1 MSKSSKHTV
10 TVAATVVLLFSALA
24 DIIILIGHRMAADR
38 AVPTRGQRPAPSDT
52 RPEVTT
58 P

>member
-24 DIIILIGHRMAADR
+24 DIIILIGHRMPRTARCPPAGSGPPRATRDR
-38 AVPTRGQRPAPSDT
+38 R
-52 RPEVTT
+52 
-58 P
+58 